1 MNAYLFDDR
10 RIDWQTLDGFQHLRY
25 FILNIDTG
33 SKIIDVLFKFA
44 AGQQIVLHRHKAP
57 NHIFVVQGEHRI
69 YHADGGLKEI
79 RPVGSYTLSPASDEP
94 HREGGG
100 DIDVILL
107 FSIRGDAGVLYEILD
122 DDANPIGSL
131 SASDFAALYRAQL
144 EQTGNAVKATPSA
157 VGEG

>member
-1 MNAYLFDDR
+1 MNAYIFDDR

-25 FILNIDTG
+25 FILSIDTDAN
-33 SKIIDVLFKFA
+33 IIEVLFKFA

-69 YHADGGLKEI
+69 YHADGALKEI
-79 RPVGSYTLSPASDEP
+79 RPVGSFTLNPASDEP

-107 FSIRGDAGVLYEILD
+107 FSIRGYAGMLYEILD
-122 DDANPIGSL
+122 DEANPIGSL
-131 SASDFAALYRAQL
+131 STTDFVALHKAQSG
-144 EQTGNAVKATPSA
+144 QTGQISSPVRDGS
-157 VGEG
+157 